1 MQAITYRHYG
11 APDVLRLEAIA
22 EPVPGP
28 GDVMV
33 RVHAA
38 SINAAD
44 AYLLRGEP
52 PLLRLSAGLRRPKH
66 PILGSDIAGQVVAV
80 GNRVTQFQ
88 PGDEVY
94 GDLSGCGLGGFAE
107 YVCAPEGLLARKPA
121 RLTFE
126 QAAATPMAAV
136 TALQGLRAGGQIAPG
151 RQILIHGASGGV
163 GLFALQLAGSSGATV
178 TAVCSTRNIERVRAL
193 GAHHVIDYTNEDF
206 TRHGR
211 RYDQILAANG
221 DRLPWEYRRVL
232 RPGGCCIVSG
242 GTMRQIMST
251 ILLGPLLSLASD
263 VTVRNLLAQPD
274 QRDLATVA
282 GLLDMGEITPIID
295 RCYPLADLP
304 EAMRYF
310 AAGHA
315 QGKVVI
321 TI

>member
-94 GDLSGCGLGGFAE
+94 GDL
-107 YVCAPEGLLARKPA
+107 
-121 RLTFE
+121 
-126 QAAATPMAAV
+126 
-136 TALQGLRAGGQIAPG
+136 
-151 RQILIHGASGGV
+151 
-163 GLFALQLAGSSGATV
+163 
-178 TAVCSTRNIERVRAL
+178 
-193 GAHHVIDYTNEDF
+193 
-206 TRHGR
+206 
-211 RYDQILAANG
+211 
-221 DRLPWEYRRVL
+221 
-232 RPGGCCIVSG
+232 
-242 GTMRQIMST
+242 
-251 ILLGPLLSLASD
+251 
-263 VTVRNLLAQPD
+263 
-274 QRDLATVA
+274 
-282 GLLDMGEITPIID
+282 
-295 RCYPLADLP
+295 
-304 EAMRYF
+304 
-310 AAGHA
+310 
-315 QGKVVI
+315 
-321 TI
+321 